1 MNKRF
6 SLERSIAT
14 FLAFGMLLVA
24 NGPPP
29 AFAQSAAKAKVNQKG
44 KTAILLVSHG
54 SHSKQWR
61 EMLFDIEKTV
71 RDEVLADSRIG
82 DIQTAF
88 MEYTEP
94 SIATRLKEFDEAGFT
109 EIVIVPLLLT
119 VSSHSFDDIPVIAGQ
134 KKDKM
139 TIETLR
145 LEGTTIYKPKAHL
158 TIAPLLDFPDVL
170 SKNVIRRVQDLSQ
183 ETACEG
189 VVLVGYGSE
198 PYNEEWEELLEG
210 VAEKVK
216 EETGIDFCN
225 YAWCGHIARYRLEPT
240 EKAIKEVFENK
251 ENALVIPILVAVDEN
266 FQGRIIGGAV
276 KNMQEEGS
284 IRYRQDAILPD
295 ENINNWVIRV
305 SRELAADE

>member
-1 MNKRF
+1 MNTGSFRSPVTVSF
-6 SLERSIAT
+6 TSLFAV
-14 FLAFGMLLVA
+14 ALL
-24 NGPPP
+24 
-29 AFAQSAAKAKVNQKG
+29 FAGSSLRQAQGQSVSETTG

-71 RDEVLADSRIG
+71 REEVLSDNRIG

-134 KKDKM
+134 KEDKM

-145 LEGTTIYKPKAHL
+145 LEGTTIYKPKAHV

-170 SKNVIRRVQDLSQ
+170 SKNVIRRVKDLSQ
-183 ETACEG
+183 ETTSEG

-198 PYNEEWEELLEG
+198 PYNAEWEELLEG
-210 VAEKVK
+210 VAEKVQK
-216 EETGIDFCN
+216 ETGIDFCN
-225 YAWCGHIARYRLEPT
+225 YAWCGHIARYKLEPT
-240 EKAIKEVFENK
+240 ENAIREVLENK
-251 ENALVIPILVAVDEN
+251 ENAIVIPILVAVDEN

-276 KNMQEEGS
+276 KNMQEEGP

-295 ENINNWVIRV
+295 ENINDWVIQI
-305 SRELAADE
+305 SHELAVGE